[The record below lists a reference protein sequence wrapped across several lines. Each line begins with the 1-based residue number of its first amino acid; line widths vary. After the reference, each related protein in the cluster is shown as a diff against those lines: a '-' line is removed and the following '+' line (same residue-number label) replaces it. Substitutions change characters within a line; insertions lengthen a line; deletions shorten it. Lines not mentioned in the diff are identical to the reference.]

1 MEILSIKLKSK
12 RNPNV
17 FLCSTN
23 NGEFELHSDII
34 VKNNISVGT
43 VEDTLFFT
51 SVQESAEIIA
61 FNLCVK
67 YISSRVKT
75 EKQIKDYLY
84 KKEYKTEVVNSVIK
98 KLKEYN
104 IINDEMFAESYI
116 KSNANYSKNKIK
128 QKLYSFGVKSASVDT
143 LTDEVDDYASCL
155 NNAKKYM
162 KNKIYSKEVVEKLIR
177 RLQGMG
183 YNWDSI
189 KHALNELKCEL
200 DEEF

>member
-17 FLCSTN
+17 FVCDTES
-23 NGEFELHSDII
+23 GEFELHSDII
-34 VKNNISVGT
+34 VKNNLSAGLV
-43 VEDTLFFT
+43 DDNLFYV

-84 KKEYKTEVVNSVIK
+84 KKEYKTDIVNAVIK

-116 KSNANYSKNKIK
+116 KSNTNYSKNKIK
-128 QKLYSFGVKSASVDT
+128 QKLYSFGVKSGSVDI
-143 LTDEVDDYASCL
+143 LTEEVDDYASCL

-162 KNKIYSKEVVEKLIR
+162 KNKVYSKEVVDKLIR

-183 YNWDSI
+183 YNWDAI
-189 KHALNELKCEL
+189 KHALNELKCEVE
-200 DEEF
+200 D